1 LVENE
6 ITKYKKVC
14 FLMLNTFYLGAGTGG
29 LRIPLRE
36 GGGGGGGLD
45 LPREFVREAEPEI
58 FD

>member
-1 LVENE
+1 
-6 ITKYKKVC
+6 
-14 FLMLNTFYLGAGTGG
+14 MLNTFYLGAGTGG